1 MSVKYY
7 KRYRME
13 FNLQRHRIP
22 SVPKPQD
29 FEFLAWDE
37 VLLESHASVKCS
49 SFSNELDSVV
59 FPCLGDPLGCSQ
71 LMREI
76 ASRSGFLPTTT
87 WMAAYVGDD
96 PTLPY
101 FSATIQGLV
110 TSDNLGSIQN
120 VGTVPAQRSK
130 GLAAALVVRAL
141 AGFHEA
147 GVRRASLEVTAQNN
161 RAVRLYERLGF
172 RHVRTVYKAV
182 EVAYS

>member
-13 FNLQRHRIP
+13 FDLQRSAIP
-22 SVPKPQD
+22 TVRKPHD

-37 VLLESHASVKCS
+37 DLLESHAAVKCN

-59 FPCLGDPLGCSQ
+59 FPCLGDPVGCLQ
-71 LMREI
+71 LMTEI
-76 ASRSGFLPTTT
+76 AGRSGFLPAAT

-101 FSATIQGLV
+101 YSATIQGLV
-110 TSDNLGSIQN
+110 TTDKVGSIQN

-141 AGFHEA
+141 AGFQAA
-147 GVRRASLEVTAQNN
+147 GLRRASLEVTVRND